1 MAKLDHRLLTS
12 AKLIHLV
19 SKRHGFPFERTDL
32 APLVQDAL
40 ERARLPAESKRHGLR
55 VQYVDGP
62 FEVRGDR
69 NSLRRLIWTLVDNA
83 IKYTPEGGRVDILLE
98 GNETQVRLR
107 VRDTGV
113 GIPAHLLPRVFERF
127 FRADP
132 ARSQTGTG
140 LGLAIAKWIA
150 DVHQADLAVESEPRA
165 GAVFTVAFPAQSSGS
180 LKVAIL

>member
-1 MAKLDHRLLTS
+1 ML
-12 AKLIHLV
+12 
-19 SKRHGFPFERTDL
+19 
-32 APLVQDAL
+32 QC
-40 ERARLPAESKRHGLR
+40 
-55 VQYVDGP
+55 VDGP
-62 FEVRGDR
+62 FEIRGDR
-69 NSLRRLIWTLVDNA
+69 ASLRRLIWTLLDNA
-83 IKYTPEGGRVDILLE
+83 IKYTPEGGRVDVLLE

-150 DVHQADLAVESEPRA
+150 DVHQAELAVESEPGA
-165 GAVFTVAFPAQSSGS
+165 GSVFTVAFPAQSSGS
-180 LKVAIL
+180 LKVRMV